1 MEREQLIN
9 TLLVHKLN
17 SIDQGGTVEDY
28 LSNVLRYGL
37 QVKPYEQMTDSE
49 LRLELADYNTDGD
62 SNE

>member
-49 LRLELADYNTDGD
+49 LRLELAHYNTDGD

>member
-9 TLLVHKLN
+9 TLLFHKLN

>member
-1 MEREQLIN
+1 MKREQLIN

-49 LRLELADYNTDGD
+49 LRLELADYNTDGN

>member
-17 SIDQGGTVEDY
+17 SIDQGGPVEDY